1 MRKSAERTK
10 GGPQMDTQDIMRK
23 YGDII
28 SLPHHVSNTHPHMPV
43 ADRAAQFAPFAALT
57 GYGEVIKETARRTD
71 AEPELTEDEKE
82 RLNDKLILACT
93 QTDGKHKTEI
103 TYFVPDRKKAGGAYH
118 KTAGKIR
125 RVDADAGMIFMETG
139 EKIRAE
145 HIVDIRQI

>member
-1 MRKSAERTK
+1 
-10 GGPQMDTQDIMRK
+10 MDTQDIMRK

-82 RLNDKLILACT
+82 RLRAAELLGKRFGLFRDKV
-93 QTDGKHKTEI
+93 D
-103 TYFVPDRKKAGGAYH
+103 VSGAAAV
-118 KTAGKIR
+118 TIIDDMG
-125 RVDADAGMIFMETG
+125 
-139 EKIRAE
+139 AE
-145 HIVDIRQI
+145 DD